1 MITVIIPVLFL
12 MLVSAV
18 KKVPLIGG
26 NLIAAFVGT
35 GVLAL
40 VLGGVYDPVVW
51 AQAWLTGT
59 NWHFYSRTKKTHY

>member
-1 MITVIIPVLFL
+1 MIIVIIPVLFL

-26 NLIAAFVGT
+26 NLIAAFIGT

-40 VLGGVYDPVVW
+40 LLGGVYNPVVW
-51 AQAWLTGT
+51 AQALSSLAL
-59 NWHFYSRTKKTHY
+59 FFLLCR